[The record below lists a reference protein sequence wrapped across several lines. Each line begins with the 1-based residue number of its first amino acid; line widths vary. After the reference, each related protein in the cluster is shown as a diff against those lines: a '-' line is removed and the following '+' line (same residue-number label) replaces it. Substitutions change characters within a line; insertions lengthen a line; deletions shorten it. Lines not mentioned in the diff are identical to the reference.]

1 MNRDWKSFNQSF
13 IKLYLLFQKTNTKI
27 KINSVKKMKEVTL
40 ILLLIIAIIGIIS
53 IVIVKLYYR
62 DKEKDDEREKLEEF
76 INSTKAD
83 YDNERRKRTRR
94 TSKKRPDY
102 TQAQNY
108 ANTIDSQYNTAKKE
122 AKKARSA
129 LADDLVE
136 TENVGGTTALL
147 RQRAQAMENAPK
159 RQVRKVRRAPAEAV
173 TTKKVQRTPERVKTQ
188 MVKEEEVKPFQEPI
202 KPVHTAT
209 INSARA
215 KEEQPIAKQVPM
227 TEKQKEFISKDANKL
242 VVEDTDGGV
251 KVVKSV
257 QPSDSIEELKESA
270 KIEDSTPKVEEQS
283 EVVEKA
289 EKETAELI
297 KKIEEAKEE
306 VEETISAD
314 KEVKVEEAEE
324 TAEAEAEETP
334 AKETEKTAE
343 VKAEETPAK
352 EAEKTAEVKAE
363 ETPAKEAEKTAEVKT
378 EKPKAEPAETKTEE
392 TPAKEAEKTVEVKA
406 EEPKAEP
413 AKEEKSETPDIES
426 TIEKIKKASAE
437 KEEAAE
443 EESAIIPEVKAET
456 ESKVDE
462 AKSAIVEGASKVS
475 DKVSQVAEKVYND
488 DLHLILNKDKKVE
501 VDNTPEN
508 DFVTINADTE
518 TQSTSNELIN
528 SAINSIRNFRKSN
541 VPEKPVV
548 VEEVDDIVPEDY
560 AQELGDGIEYIGDTI
575 TITPI
580 HEEEERDMAYNRP
593 NKDVDKIYKEINK
606 ESYNKTDDE
615 ELSKSFEDVT
625 DETSEKDANVYTKED
640 YEKIEKKEKDKQR
653 RAENT
658 KKILGSKGISEEEL
672 HKRAE
677 AKERSKRT
685 RKAAVAEKEPVEEG
699 QKTLMMHKARNDV
712 EEVYIN
718 GTLFELKVGQV
729 VMFDIKSETY
739 SSQILKLKPGYIGVK
754 YRSKKIWVK
763 SNTVKKI
770 LK

>member
-1 MNRDWKSFNQSF
+1 
-13 IKLYLLFQKTNTKI
+13 
-27 KINSVKKMKEVTL
+27 MKEVTL

-378 EKPKAEPAETKTEE
+378 EKPKAEPAETKAEE